1 MPAELVIYVFAIVIG
16 IFFGLLGGSGSLL
29 TLPILVYVANLSPS
43 IATTYSLFTVGV
55 TSLVGLLSYY
65 RRGLVHLPA
74 AIPFALPSFIGAFTV
89 RKFLYPILPDS
100 LLSIGTFTLYKPTA
114 IMLLFNV
121 LMFVAA
127 ISMVISTKNDEWLQ
141 KNKLYKY
148 RVWFSGLFVGILTS
162 LVGAGG
168 SFLIIPAL
176 VFLVR
181 LPMKLAIGTSL
192 SIVCLNSFIGF
203 SSDLYNGTPIEWQ
216 FLAFFSALSVTGI
229 FIGVYLS
236 NTFSGIRLRKVFGYV
251 LVCMSFAI
259 LMKEVLF

>member
-1 MPAELVIYVFAIVIG
+1 MPAELVIYVLAIVIG

-29 TLPILVYVANLSPS
+29 TLPILVYVANLSPT

-55 TSLVGLLSYY
+55 TSLVGLWSYY
-65 RRGLVHLPA
+65 RRGLVHLPS
-74 AIPFALPSFIGAFTV
+74 AIPFALPSFIGVFTV
-89 RKFLYPILPDS
+89 RKFLYPILPDY
-100 LLSIGTFTLYKPTA
+100 LVSIGNFSLYKPTA
-114 IMLLFNV
+114 IMLLFNI
-121 LMFVAA
+121 LMFLAA

-141 KNKLYKY
+141 KNKLYRY
-148 RVWFSGLFVGILTS
+148 RVWFGGLMVGVLTS

-181 LPMKLAIGTSL
+181 VPMKLAIGTSL
-192 SIVCLNSFIGF
+192 LIVCLNSFIGF
-203 SSDLYNGTPIEWQ
+203 SSDWWNGTPIDWY
-216 FLAFFSALSVTGI
+216 FLGLFSSMSAIGI
-229 FIGVYLS
+229 FVGVYLN
-236 NTFSGIRLRKVFGYV
+236 NTFSGVRLRKVFGYV